1 MPHASH
7 YKKLIHE
14 LIQRDQFVNYV
25 LEQKGDRVTKPPV
38 GADGI
43 KINAQD
49 PATWRSFEEVLDVND
64 QIGFVLTDDDPFLF
78 IDLDHVLK
86 EGKLCDWAEK
96 LIAELPAT
104 YIEIS
109 PSGDGLHMLYKLN
122 GTPDIKTN
130 KRNFDDGTVLEVYF
144 NKRYFTITGNVYS
157 ATAIATVNSGELAKF
172 ASSPELTVAI
182 AVAE

>member
-1 MPHASH
+1 MLNSSI
-7 YKKLIHE
+7 KNLIHE
-14 LIQRDQFVNYV
+14 LMQRDQFVNYV
-25 LEQKGDRVTKPPV
+25 LEPKGDSVTKPPV
-38 GADGI
+38 NANGY

-49 PATWRSFEEVLDVND
+49 SANWRSFEEVIAVNN

-86 EGKLCDWAEK
+86 DGKLCDWAEE

-122 GTPDIKTN
+122 DTPELKTN
-130 KRNFDDGTVLEVYF
+130 KRNFDDGTVLEIYF
-144 NKRYFTITGNVYS
+144 NKRYFTITGNVYNPI
-157 ATAIATVNSGELAKF
+157 AIATINSGDL
-172 ASSPELTVAI
+172 
-182 AVAE
+182 

>member
-38 GADGI
+38 GAYGI

-86 EGKLCDWAEK
+86 EGQLCDWAEK

-122 GTPDIKTN
+122 DTPDLKTN
-130 KRNFDDGTVLEVYF
+130 KRNFDDGAVLEVYF

-157 ATAIATVNSGELAKF
+157 PIAIATVNAGDL
-172 ASSPELTVAI
+172 
-182 AVAE
+182 

>member
-1 MPHASH
+1 MPNSDIKH
-7 YKKLIHE
+7 LIHE

-25 LEQKGDRVTKPPV
+25 FEPKGERTTKPPV
-38 GADGI
+38 DADGH

-49 PATWRSFEEVLDVND
+49 SANWRSFEDVVAVND

-86 EGKLCDWAEK
+86 EGKLCDWAEE

-122 GTPDIKTN
+122 DTPNIKTN
-130 KRNFDDGTVLEVYF
+130 KRKFDDGTVLEVYF
-144 NKRYFTITGNVYS
+144 NKRYFTITGNVYNS
-157 ATAIATVNSGELAKF
+157 TPIATVTSGDL
-172 ASSPELTVAI
+172 
-182 AVAE
+182 

>member
-1 MPHASH
+1 MLDSSI
-7 YKKLIHE
+7 KNLIHE

-38 GADGI
+38 DADGH

-49 PATWRSFEEVLDVND
+49 SANWRSFEQVIAVNN

-86 EGKLCDWAEK
+86 EGKLCDWAEE

-122 GTPDIKTN
+122 DTPELKTN

-144 NKRYFTITGNVYS
+144 NKRYFTITGNVYMP
-157 ATAIATVNSGELAKF
+157 TAIATANEGDL
-172 ASSPELTVAI
+172 
-182 AVAE
+182 

>member
-1 MPHASH
+1 MLNSSI
-7 YKKLIHE
+7 KNLIHE

-25 LEQKGDRVTKPPV
+25 LEQKGERTTKPPV
-38 GADGI
+38 NGNGH

-49 PATWRSFEEVLDVND
+49 SANWRSFEEAIAVSD

-86 EGKLCDWAEK
+86 DGRLCDWAEE

-122 GTPDIKTN
+122 DTPDIKTN
-130 KRNFDDGTVLEVYF
+130 KRNFGDGTVLEIYF
-144 NKRYFTITGNVYS
+144 NKRYFTITGNVYNPI
-157 ATAIATVNSGELAKF
+157 AIATINSGDL
-172 ASSPELTVAI
+172 
-182 AVAE
+182 